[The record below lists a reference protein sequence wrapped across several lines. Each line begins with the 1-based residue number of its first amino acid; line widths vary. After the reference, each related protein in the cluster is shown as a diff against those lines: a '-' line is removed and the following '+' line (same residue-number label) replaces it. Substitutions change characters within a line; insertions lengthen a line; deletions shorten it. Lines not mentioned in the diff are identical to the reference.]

1 MRKEKEIIE
10 FFEGLKP
17 FKTIDNI
24 PNIPIVESE
33 IYNNCIVPNLI
44 RCGAIPKEKLI
55 TGKRYE
61 GACRNA
67 SEAEWDGEKFTYKRH
82 KFGDVYDES
91 INHFQDDDGYDL
103 FVPLKEIED

>member
-24 PNIPIVESE
+24 PDIPIVESE
-33 IYNNCIVPNLI
+33 IYNNCVVPNLI

-61 GACRNA
+61 GACKGSAR
-67 SEAEWDGEKFTYKRH
+67 R
-82 KFGDVYDES
+82 
-91 INHFQDDDGYDL
+91 I
-103 FVPLKEIED
+103 